1 MADLT
6 RRSFIGSAT
15 AATAVFTSLPAGS
28 IPADTSAIAE
38 RVGALV
44 QELVDTKRAARS
56 NDDARRAA
64 QARLPEWAAPGFQ
77 MLNHEGKGSGAF
89 VGWPAIENVT
99 PPENVGASRMVRP
112 GFWEMREQF
121 GWGAYFAGADVAKRA
136 EARAAYRRRVRS
148 LVARIRAQRDEEAKA
163 GLPEIE
169 ARGEAF
175 SERIEAICDEILDL
189 EGVDEPNVTAANIL
203 VSLSLDILPTNIED
217 AFGGTLLHIRSLR
230 AMRYQ
235 LSGPVAEHVA
245 GLLDAPHPTRFRTLP
260 LFQA

>member
-1 MADLT
+1 MADHLT
-6 RRSFIGSAT
+6 RRSFMRSASI
-15 AATAVFTSLPAGS
+15 ATAVASLPAS
-28 IPADTSAIAE
+28 TIPAEASAIAKL
-38 RVGALV
+38 VGALV
-44 QELVDTKRAARS
+44 QELADTKRAARL

-64 QARLPEWAAPGFQ
+64 EAQVPKWARAGLQ
-77 MLNHEGKGSGAF
+77 MLGHEGEGSGAF
-89 VGWPAIENVT
+89 VGWPAIQNVT
-99 PPENVGASRMVRP
+99 PPENVESFRMVRP
-112 GFWEMREQF
+112 GFSELRAEFQRAA
-121 GWGAYFAGADVAKRA
+121 WGAGNDAAQRA
-136 EARAAYRRRVRS
+136 EARANHRKQVRS
-148 LVARIRAQRDEEAKA
+148 LIARLRAQRDEQAKV

-169 ARGEAF
+169 AQGDPIR
-175 SERIEAICDEILDL
+175 ERIEAICDEILDL

-245 GLLDAPHPTRFRTLP
+245 ALLDAPHPTRFRSLP